1 MRSKDLAVKLVHKKL
16 RGLYGHFRAC
26 MSLFLR
32 GDILGFLKQQSK
44 KGLIEGLQRFEDSK
58 NAVKKAD
65 YRDLKAFVNEFLN
78 THDKKQRRKL
88 AEEFKKRH
96 LELYEFLQSNSDLI
110 NAETEISKTVASA
123 VQGMTEETENKEL
136 NNLFEAIRESDK
148 L

>member
-1 MRSKDLAVKLVHKKL
+1 M
-16 RGLYGHFRAC
+16 
-26 MSLFLR
+26 
-32 GDILGFLKQQSK
+32 GFLKQQSK
-44 KGLIEGLQRFEDSK
+44 KGLIEGLQRFEDSR

-78 THDKKQRRKL
+78 TSDKKQRRKL

-110 NAETEISKTVASA
+110 NAETEISKTIANA
-123 VQGMTEETENKEL
+123 VQGETSETENREL